1 MLGTATLRTHS
12 SGTQWVRTAKLI
24 PIGRLEP
31 AVTSFGTAKTGL
43 LQKKLAQDLLTFLTN
58 FLSLFFLVIL
68 EIIIYTQ

>member
-24 PIGRLEP
+24 PTGRLEP
-31 AVTSFGTAKTGL
+31 AVTSFGTATGL
-43 LQKKLAQDLLTFLTN
+43 LQKKLAQDLLRFLTN

-68 EIIIYTQ
+68 EFIIYTQ

>member
-24 PIGRLEP
+24 PTGRLEP
-31 AVTSFGTAKTGL
+31 AVTNFGTATGL
-43 LQKKLAQDLLTFLTN
+43 LQKKLAQGLLTFLTN

>member
-24 PIGRLEP
+24 PTGRLEP
-31 AVTSFGTAKTGL
+31 AVTSFGTATGL
-43 LQKKLAQDLLTFLTN
+43 LQKKLAQDLLRFLTN

>member
-24 PIGRLEP
+24 PTGRLEP
-31 AVTSFGTAKTGL
+31 AVTNFGTATGL
-43 LQKKLAQDLLTFLTN
+43 LQKKLAQDLLRFLTN

>member
-31 AVTSFGTAKTGL
+31 AVTNFGTATGL
-43 LQKKLAQDLLTFLTN
+43 LQKKLAQDLLRFLTN